1 MPSWLIVSRELLT
14 MARRRRTYR
23 RRSIL
28 AVGMLLAL
36 GNVYSMVYLPKPK
49 PIPIGE
55 MARLVEFVFGQAA
68 LVQILLTIW
77 LVPTCV
83 AGVIAEEKERRSLTH
98 LLTTRLTSAEI
109 VLGKLAAGLV
119 QYASCLA
126 TGLPILLLF
135 RLLGGVDLGWVL
147 LTYAGTC
154 STAYFLAGLSIVIST
169 AARRAERAVGAAIG
183 LASVWCGLPLLIQ
196 LLVPRASPQLRPWI
210 YAVNEWLLASAPTS
224 VLLVAAGAGPGWRLD
239 DTIIWMIGLQLSAG
253 SVLIA
258 WAVAR
263 FRGTCRHQ
271 EESDARA
278 RGPRWF
284 RPWPGRRLLGRP
296 PCGENPVLWKE
307 LYTARPRGVVE
318 FLGLLVALGLV
329 ALIGYGTYT
338 FARPAFQEWFANG
351 PGRATSEVHRA
362 GFNRFLRHVTTWV
375 EFFILLI
382 VAGVAAG
389 GVTAER
395 ARETWDSLIMTPLS
409 GLAILQAKRIGAIW
423 KVRWAMFLL
432 VVLWSVGLLAGA
444 LHPLGFVAALI
455 LLGVSIRFMA
465 ALGTYAS
472 LVSRDTLKA
481 SSRTL
486 VPVLLLTGS
495 FLACYLPPRIATV
508 LLGSASVPF
517 VNWLSLASY
526 GDIAELAMGQETFG
540 RLEEIGLYTYE
551 RPLRVLATCLL
562 GTAGFAVGAGWLVRA
577 ADIRFDRAVGRPER
591 ARKPR
596 GEVDAPAPPK
606 NRRRFRFPARG
617 AATGGAEVP
626 PFRGRSW
633 RRKGMILGLMSV
645 LMTLGLTFVIPAWRA
660 ERSLHDALAETDR
673 LHPGW
678 RLEDLEAARARLPEG
693 TNAALIVLGVGDA
706 LPARWHGTGEKPS
719 DAESKRLDAVTRLT
733 PPQCLPPRTL
743 KSLQADLNKVGSALA
758 QARALMDLSEG
769 RFPVA
774 WASDGISTRLP
785 HLART
790 REVVNLLAYDVLLRS
805 QNQDTDG
812 ALSTCRA
819 LLNAGRSI
827 GDEPVAVSQRLRI
840 DIRAT
845 ACQQVELA
853 MAHGQASVAVL
864 AALQSTLDAEEAQPL
879 LVSAIKGERALMDR
893 FLMSVESGAFTP
905 KQVRNTSFFPTT
917 LYLFRHS
924 TTARAAHLR
933 FSNRAEELAM
943 RPAVEQL
950 AAFRHLDRAIKELP
964 PDMQTMV
971 PAMLQMATALHV
983 SRARLRCATVA
994 VAAERYRL
1002 ARGTWP
1008 PALEALLPDFLAK
1021 VPADPFDGEP
1031 LRYRRLEDRI
1041 VIYSVGEDGQDD
1053 GGETESTSP
1062 PGTSRDL
1069 GFRLW
1074 DPPGRHR
1081 TPPEP

>member
-1 MPSWLIVSRELLT
+1 MPTWLIPGRELLT
-14 MARRRRTYR
+14 MARRPRTYR

-49 PIPIGE
+49 PIAIGE
-55 MARLVEFVFGQAA
+55 MARFGEYVFGQAA

-126 TGLPILLLF
+126 TGLPILLMLP
-135 RLLGGVDLGWVL
+135 LLGGVDPGWVL

-169 AARRAERAVGAAIG
+169 VARRAERAVGAAIG

-196 LLVPRASPQLRPWI
+196 LLVPLAYPRLRPWI
-210 YAVNEWLLASAPTS
+210 YGVNEWILASAPTS
-224 VLLVAAGAGPGWRLD
+224 VLLVAAGAGPAWRLY

-263 FRGTCRHQ
+263 FRGTCCHQ
-271 EESDARA
+271 EESDACA
-278 RGPRWF
+278 RDPRWF
-284 RPWPGRRLLGRP
+284 RPWQGRQLLRRP

-307 LYTARPRGVVE
+307 LSTARVRGVADVA
-318 FLGLLVALGLV
+318 GLLVALGLV
-329 ALIGYGTYT
+329 TLIGYGTYT

-351 PGRATSEVHRA
+351 FGRATSEVHRA
-362 GFNRFLRHVTTWV
+362 EFNRFLRHVTTWV
-375 EFFILLI
+375 EFFTLLI

-389 GVTAER
+389 GVTGER

-423 KVRWAMFLL
+423 KVRWAVFLL

-444 LHPLGFVAALI
+444 LHPLGFVAALV
-455 LLGVSIRFMA
+455 LLGVSSWFMA

-472 LVSRDTLKA
+472 LVSRDTPQA

-495 FLACYLPPRIATV
+495 FVACYLPPRIATV
-508 LLGSASVPF
+508 VMGSASAPF

-526 GDIAELAMGQETFG
+526 GDIDEVVKGRETFG
-540 RLEEIGLYTYE
+540 RLEDIGLYTYE

-562 GTAGFAVGAGWLVRA
+562 GTAGFAAGAGWLSWA
-577 ADIRFDRAVGRPER
+577 AVIRFDRAVGRPER

-596 GEVDAPAPPK
+596 EEVGA
-606 NRRRFRFPARG
+606 RRR
-617 AATGGAEVP
+617 
-626 PFRGRSW
+626 SW
-633 RRKGMILGLMSV
+633 WRKGMILGLVSV
-645 LMTLGLTFVIPAWRA
+645 LMTLGLAYVIPAWRA
-660 ERSLHDALAETDR
+660 ERSLHSALAETDR

-678 RLEDLEAARARLPEG
+678 RLEELEAARARLPEA
-693 TNAALIVLGVGDA
+693 TNAALHVLSVGDA

-719 DAESKRLDAVTRLT
+719 DAERKRLDAVTRLAPT
-733 PPQCLPPRTL
+733 QCLAPRTL
-743 KSLQADLNKVGSALA
+743 QSLQADLNPVGSALA

-769 RFPVA
+769 RFPIV

-785 HLART
+785 HLARM

-805 QNQDTDG
+805 QNQEADG

-827 GDEPVAVSQRLRI
+827 GDEPLAVSQRLRI

-853 MAHGQASVAVL
+853 LAHGQASEAVL
-864 AALQSTLDAEEAQPL
+864 ATLQGCLDAEEAEPL
-879 LVSAIKGERALMDR
+879 LVSGIKGERALVDR
-893 FLMSVESGAFTP
+893 LLTSVESGAFTP
-905 KQVRNTSFFPTT
+905 KQVRNTGSFPII

-924 TTARAAHLR
+924 KTARAAHLR
-933 FSNRAEELAM
+933 FSNRAEEFAM

-950 AAFRHLDRAIKELP
+950 DVFRHLDRATKDLP

-971 PAMLQMATALHV
+971 PAMLQMATSFHS

-994 VAAERYRL
+994 LAAERYRL

-1008 PALEALLPDFLAK
+1008 PALEALMPDFLAK
-1021 VPADPFDGEP
+1021 VPVDPFDGEP

-1053 GGETESTSP
+1053 GGETESTWP

-1074 DPPGRHR
+1074 DPPGRHQ
-1081 TPPEP
+1081 PAPDP